1 MYHTDGEF
9 EKWVES
15 GLSTFETQCLVAEIY
30 FNQNLTPGKI
40 REYMIF
46 LKLNFGAD
54 TCRTT
59 LNYIIVVL
67 GKYLLMA
74 VAWSIHKGNLD
85 GVEEDFAKFNN
96 NFYQLVQ
103 DFSKVTGEEFMSG
116 FEDEQS
122 NSLKGIDNYRGSPP
136 YADFGTR
143 KKPC

>member
-9 EKWVES
+9 KKWIES

-46 LKLNFGAD
+46 LKSNFGAD

-74 VAWSIHKGNLD
+74 VAYHIHKGDLD
-85 GVEEDFAKFNN
+85 IVEEDFAKFNS

-116 FEDEQS
+116 FGNEQG
-122 NSLKGIDNYRGSPP
+122 NLLKGITTIRVRFKS
-136 YADFGTR
+136 
-143 KKPC
+143 